1 MTAFSRLLTAKQ
13 LTSARTAPAAG
24 SVCKAV
30 TMAMETTAERE
41 RRCAALWAAFE
52 DCDAAEF
59 RSKMK
64 ALTDELPEGHAVA
77 AFELA
82 SAHDATGLGER
93 AVPLC
98 QRALDGGLDGD
109 RRRQAVIQPA
119 STLRA
124 LGHPETSAD
133 MLLAERGK
141 ASDHLDDAVTAFL
154 ALAFVDLG
162 REREAA
168 ALALGALAGHLPCFN
183 LSLARYAAAVAAPIP
198 NG

>member
-1 MTAFSRLLTAKQ
+1 MTMKI
-13 LTSARTAPAAG
+13 
-24 SVCKAV
+24 
-30 TMAMETTAERE
+30 TAEWE

-59 RSKMK
+59 RSRMQTL
-64 ALTDELPEGHAVA
+64 ADELPEGHTVA

-82 SAHDATGLGER
+82 SAYDATDLGER
-93 AVPLC
+93 AVPLY

-109 RRRQAVIQPA
+109 RRRQAVIQLA
-119 STLRA
+119 STWRA

-133 MLLAERGK
+133 LLLAERGK
-141 ASDHLDDAVTAFL
+141 TSDHLDDAVTAFL

-183 LSLARYAAAVAAPIP
+183 LSLARYAADVAAPIP

>member
-1 MTAFSRLLTAKQ
+1 MTM
-13 LTSARTAPAAG
+13 
-24 SVCKAV
+24 
-30 TMAMETTAERE
+30 TMKITAEWE

-59 RSKMK
+59 RSKMRTL
-64 ALTDELPEGHAVA
+64 ADELPEGHTVA

-82 SAHDATGLGER
+82 SAYDATDLGER
-93 AVPLC
+93 AVPLYR
-98 QRALDGGLDGD
+98 QALDDGLDGE
-109 RRRQAVIQPA
+109 RRRQAVVQLA

-124 LGHPETSAD
+124 LGHPQAGAD

-141 ASDHLDDAVTAFL
+141 TSDHLDDVVTAFL

-168 ALALGALAGHLPCFN
+168 ALALGALSHHLPCYN
-183 LSLARYAAAVAAPIP
+183 NSLARYAAAVADPIP
-198 NG
+198 KG